1 METGGMLLVDE
12 PQFETMNET
21 DVREVIV
28 RPLLERLGYR
38 HGTQAPIRTEV
49 PLRYDKAFL
58 GRKKPSKDPPLR
70 GKADYVCDAVP
81 YGRWVVEVKSPA
93 EVLTRD
99 DREQTHTYAAHPEIA
114 AAFFMLTNGRQFELY
129 RTSVL
134 DGPVLTWSYAETED
148 KLLSLFNLVGPA
160 ALEKLANLVRSD
172 PGKPLGPNVTSS
184 LRILG
189 GSVVYEEHTSTLSW
203 LTDAISGL
211 SLPIVGGFVRRTD
224 DGRIHANVE
233 VANAAAMMR
242 GLNAAMGIDDKYDF
256 YSAAEYLS
264 VDLEAPTIF
273 QNFVQTVLPKGTML
287 AVPGLPRVPAPF
299 RYEMKAFTEAVGF
312 IEANRFKGTMT
323 LDYDLSFT
331 GLQPMMRMQ
340 IEMQLG
346 LKLPERATMLGVGS
360 YDLEVAPA

>member
-1 METGGMLLVDE
+1 MLLVDE
-12 PQFETMNET
+12 PEFETMNET
-21 DVREVIV
+21 DVREIIV
-28 RPLLERLGYR
+28 RPLLGRLGYH

-58 GRKKPSKDPPLR
+58 GLKKPSKDPPLR

-93 EVLTRD
+93 RVLTRE

-114 AAFFMLTNGRQFELY
+114 AAFFMLTNGREFELY
-129 RTSVL
+129 RTSIL
-134 DGPVLTWSYAETED
+134 DGPILSWSYAETED
-148 KLLSLFNLVGPA
+148 NLLSLFNLVSPA
-160 ALEKLANLVRSD
+160 ALQSLANLVRPD
-172 PGKPLGPNVTSS
+172 AGKPLGPNVSSS

-189 GSVVYEEHTSTLSW
+189 GSVIYEEHTSTVSW

-211 SLPIVGGFVRRTD
+211 SLPIIGGFVRRTN

-264 VDLEAPTIF
+264 TDVGTPTIF
-273 QNFVQTVLPKGTML
+273 QNFVQTVLPKGTLL
-287 AVPGLPRVPAPF
+287 AIPGLPRVPAPF

-312 IEANRFKGTMT
+312 IERSRFKGTMT

-331 GLQPMMRMQ
+331 GLEPMMRTQ
-340 IEMQLG
+340 IEMKLG
-346 LKLPERATMLGVGS
+346 LKIPEQASMLGVGRF
-360 YDLEVAPA
+360 DLEVAPA